1 MKKQNRVAFFNILS
15 TLLLKGISIFTAP
28 LFSRLLGTDGYGVTS
43 IYSIWAGAAAIVLPM
58 QTQGTLVNA
67 RIEYD
72 EREQGNY
79 HSAAMGLSVTV
90 FAVFTAVILLFCEP
104 IAGLLKLDTFLI
116 WLMLLQAFGTFSVSF
131 LSTKYTYEFKAGRNL
146 LLSLGITLTTLI
158 LSVILI
164 LQLPKDINYYGR
176 IAAVSLTYGLIGI
189 PACIYVLAKGKTFF
203 RRDYWKFC
211 LALALPSVFYN
222 LSDLILGQSDRVML
236 QQMLSESA
244 VGQYS
249 LALNFGGIMFT
260 IFGALNKCWTPFFFD
275 DFKAGK
281 KEQVHSQGK
290 NFLELYTVL
299 SIGFILLAPEV
310 YHVFASREFWD
321 GTVLI
326 PIFVSSYFLNFLCT
340 FPVNYEY
347 YYKKNKAVA
356 VVTISSSLI
365 NIALN
370 YILIRKLGMVGAALA
385 TAISHSLQLTMH
397 YVYCRYML
405 GTKDYPF
412 GIRLW
417 GKYAVCYFAVVAAV
431 YCTMDLWF
439 VRWIP
444 GALLGLWELYR
455 ISKRKVLI

>member
-28 LFSRLLGTDGYGVTS
+28 LFSRLLGTGGYGVTS

-67 RIEYD
+67 RVEYD
-72 EREQGNY
+72 EPEQGKY

-90 FAVFTAVILLFCEP
+90 FAAFAAVILLFDDQ
-104 IAGLLKLDTFLI
+104 IAAMLKLDTFLI
-116 WLMLLQAFGTFSVSF
+116 WFMLLQAFGTFSVSF
-131 LSTKYTYEFKAGRNL
+131 LSTKYTYELKAGRNM

-189 PACIYVLAKGKTFF
+189 PACIYVLTKGRTFF

-211 LALALPSVFYN
+211 LYLALPSVFYN

-236 QQMLSESA
+236 QWMLSESA

-260 IFGALNKCWTPFFFD
+260 IFASLNQTWMPFFFD
-275 DFKAGK
+275 DFKAGRVERVK
-281 KEQVHSQGK
+281 SQGK
-290 NFLELYTVL
+290 NFLELFTVL
-299 SIGFILLAPEV
+299 SVGFILLTPEV
-310 YHVFASREFWD
+310 YHVFASRDFWD

-326 PIFVSSYFLNFLCT
+326 PIFVSSYYLNFLCT
-340 FPVNYEY
+340 FPVNFEY
-347 YYKKNKAVA
+347 YHKKNKAVA
-356 VVTISSSLI
+356 VVTIGSSVI
-365 NIALN
+365 NIGLN
-370 YILIRKLGMVGAALA
+370 YILIRQMGIMGAALA
-385 TAISHSLQLTMH
+385 TAISHCLQLAAH
-397 YVYCRYML
+397 YVYCRYFL
-405 GTKDYPF
+405 GDKDYPF
-412 GIRLW
+412 GVRLW
-417 GKYAVCYFAVVAAV
+417 GKYAACYFAVVAVV
-431 YCTMDLWF
+431 YLTMDVWF

-455 ISKRKVLI
+455 IYKRKVLI